1 MNNENRNLILALVL
15 MTAVWFGFSFLFPA
29 KPPQPSADT
38 PAVTASPAAPQ
49 PAQALSASPVSP
61 LPAALVPT
69 PVAVM
74 APPRE
79 IVIDTARYRAVLST
93 VGARLVSMELKDYRE
108 STTPGAGPVQ
118 LVKAIDSRYATLRTT
133 GSDGLTLYADAPYTL
148 DVTGAQL
155 QVAAGSQQRL
165 TFRHVTT
172 GGAEIVKTYTF
183 HGDRYTID
191 GAITIR
197 NGGNAP
203 LRGALNL
210 ALVQQWDESK
220 KDSYSFAGPAAL
232 VGDKLDQ
239 IDVKDLAKEAKSF
252 GKETVWSSLQSKYF
266 MTAAVPLSAAADKLR
281 VTLTGDLLESV
292 FASPPLDLRAGESRQ
307 FDYLLFFGPKDWDL
321 LKAADH
327 RLDEAVHF
335 GWFDLLAKPL
345 LHVLLY
351 FYGFLKNYGLAIILL
366 TVIIKLIFW
375 PLTHKSYASMKAMQK
390 LQPEMQKLREK
401 FKNDKERLNRE
412 LMELYK
418 KHSVNP
424 LGGCLPMLVQ
434 IPVFFALYK
443 VLLDSIALRQA
454 PFMLWLTDLS
464 AKDPYYITPLL
475 MGASMFVQQKMTPTT
490 ADPLQA
496 KIFMFMP
503 VVFTFLFL
511 NFPSGLVIYWL
522 VNNLLTIA
530 QQYYINRHVT

>member
-1 MNNENRNLILALVL
+1 MNNDNRNLILALVL

-29 KPPQPSADT
+29 KAPQLPAEPVATGVSTSGEA
-38 PAVTASPAAPQ
+38 AVTGTAALGSASFPAAPL
-49 PAQALSASPVSP
+49 A
-61 LPAALVPT
+61 PT
-69 PVAVM
+69 VVA
-74 APPRE
+74 PSRE
-79 IVIDTARYRAVLST
+79 VVIDTDLYRAVFT
-93 VGARLVSMELKDYRE
+93 TAGARLISLELKQYRAT
-108 STTPGAGPVQ
+108 SAADAGPVQ
-118 LVKAIDSRYATLRTT
+118 LVKAPESRYATLRTT
-133 GSDGLTLYADAPYTL
+133 GSEALAIAGDAPYTV
-148 DVTGAQL
+148 DAASATL
-155 QVAAGSQQRL
+155 QIPAGQSQRL
-165 TFRHVTT
+165 TFRHVTAT
-172 GGAEIVKTYTF
+172 GLEVLKTFTF
-183 HGDRYTID
+183 SGDQYGID
-191 GAITIR
+191 GSFALR
-197 NGGNAP
+197 NSGAAA
-203 LRGALNL
+203 LRGTLEL
-210 ALVQQWDESK
+210 SLIQQWDETK

-232 VGDKLDQ
+232 VGDKLHQ
-239 IDVKDLAKEAKSF
+239 VDVDDLEKSAATY
-252 GKETVWSSLQSKYF
+252 EERIVWSSLQSKYF
-266 MTAAVPLSAAADKLR
+266 MTAAVPLGAEQTRLR
-281 VTLTGDLLESV
+281 LSLSGDLLESTFTV
-292 FASPPLDLRAGESRQ
+292 PALVLQPSEQRR
-307 FDYLLFFGPKDWDL
+307 FDYLLFCGPKDHAL

-345 LHVLLY
+345 LHVLNF

-366 TVIIKLIFW
+366 TVIIKLLFW

-390 LQPEMQKLREK
+390 LQPEMQKLRDK

-418 KHSVNP
+418 THRVNP

-490 ADPLQA
+490 ADPMQA

-503 VVFTFLFL
+503 VIFTFLFL

-530 QQYYINRHVT
+530 QQFYINRRTS

>member
-15 MTAVWFGFSFLFPA
+15 MTAVWFGFSFLFPT
-29 KPPQPSADT
+29 KPTPPTPEAPATAVSA
-38 PAVTASPAAPQ
+38 Q
-49 PAQALSASPVSP
+49 PAQPVPPTVSAAALPDVAPRPAPVSASP
-61 LPAALVPT
+61 
-69 PVAVM
+69 
-74 APPRE
+74 RE
-79 IVIDTARYRAVLST
+79 IIVETARYRAVLSS
-93 VGARLVSMELKDYRE
+93 VGARLVSMELKDYRA
-108 STTPGAGPVQ
+108 TTAPDSGPVQ
-118 LVKAIDSRYATLRTT
+118 LINAPDSRYATLRTT
-133 GSDGLTLYADAPYTL
+133 GSEALALNADARFEL
-148 DVTGAQL
+148 DV
-155 QVAAGSQQRL
+155 AGTRLSVPVDGQQRL
-165 TFRHVTT
+165 AFRHVTT
-172 GGAEIVKTYTF
+172 SGAEIIKSYTF
-183 HGDRYTID
+183 YGDRYTID
-191 GAITIR
+191 STISVR
-197 NGGNAP
+197 NSAP
-203 LRGALNL
+203 GVLSGTLNL
-210 ALVQQWDESK
+210 ALVQRWDDSQ
-220 KDSYSFAGPAAL
+220 KDSYSFAGPAVLAGDEL
-232 VGDKLDQ
+232 DQVDVGDLK
-239 IDVKDLAKEAKSF
+239 KDAKSF
-252 GKETVWSSLQSKYF
+252 GKEVIWGSLQSKYF
-266 MTAAVPLSAAADKLR
+266 MAAAVPLNAAAEKLR
-281 VTLTGDLLESV
+281 VVLNGELLECSFV
-292 FASPPLDLRAGESRQ
+292 SAPLALQPGEKRQ
-307 FDYLLFFGPKDWDL
+307 FDYLFFFGPKDFDQ

-327 RLDEAVHF
+327 QLERAVNF

-345 LHVLLY
+345 LHVLVF

-366 TVIIKLIFW
+366 TVIIKLLFW

-401 FKNDKERLNRE
+401 FKNDKDRLNKE

-475 MGASMFVQQKMTPTT
+475 MGATMFIQQKMTPTT

-530 QQYYINRHVT
+530 QQYYINRRLS

>member
-1 MNNENRNLILALVL
+1 MNMNNDNRNLILALVL

-29 KPPQPSADT
+29 KPPRP
-38 PAVTASPAAPQ
+38 VTESPPPAAAPLANPVE
-49 PAQALSASPVSP
+49 PALQSPPVHTP
-61 LPAALVPT
+61 PPAA
-69 PVAVM
+69 VA
-74 APPRE
+74 APARE
-79 IVIDTARYRAVLST
+79 IVVETGRYRAVLST
-93 VGARLVSMELKDYRE
+93 TGARLVLMELKEYR
-108 STTPGAGPVQ
+108 STNAADSGPVQ
-118 LVKAIDSRYATLRTT
+118 LIKAPESRYATLRTT
-133 GSDGLTLYADAPYTL
+133 GTESLALAGDAPYSV
-148 DVTGAQL
+148 DSDSARIE
-155 QVAAGSQQRL
+155 VAAGDRRQL
-165 TFRHVTT
+165 TFRHLTASGT
-172 GGAEIVKTYTF
+172 EFLKTLTF
-183 HGDRYTID
+183 HGDSYTID
-191 GAITIR
+191 CTIAVR
-197 NGGNAP
+197 NGSPGVVRGN
-203 LRGALNL
+203 LDL

-220 KDSYSFAGPAAL
+220 KDSYSFVGPASL
-232 VGDKLDQ
+232 VGDKLHQ
-239 IDVKDLAKEAKSF
+239 VDVGDLQKDAKSF
-252 GKETVWSSLQSKYF
+252 DKEIVWSSLQSKYF
-266 MTAAVPLSAAADKLR
+266 MGATVPLNAAAEKLR
-281 VTLTGDLLESV
+281 VALTGDLLESTLI
-292 FASPPLDLRAGESRQ
+292 SPPLTLQPGEQRQ
-307 FDYLLFFGPKDWDL
+307 FGYLFFFGPKDWDL
-321 LKAADH
+321 LKAANH
-327 RLDEAVHF
+327 HLDVAVDF

-345 LHVLLY
+345 MHVLVF
-351 FYGFLKNYGLAIILL
+351 FYGYLKNYGLAIILL
-366 TVIIKLIFW
+366 TVIIKLLFW

-390 LQPEMQKLREK
+390 LQPEMQKVRDK
-401 FKNDKERLNRE
+401 FKNDKERLNKE

-490 ADPLQA
+490 ADPMQA

-530 QQYYINRHVT
+530 QQYYINRRLN

>member
-1 MNNENRNLILALVL
+1 MNNDNRNLILALVL
-15 MTAVWFGFSFLFPA
+15 MTAVWFGFSFLFPP
-29 KPPQPSADT
+29 KPPQPAPEA
-38 PAVTASPAAPQ
+38 PAVAVSTPSAELAAPALTSP
-49 PAQALSASPVSP
+49 PAQPDPVVR
-61 LPAALVPT
+61 PAQ
-69 PVAVM
+69 VA
-74 APPRE
+74 APPRQMVVE
-79 IVIDTARYRAVLST
+79 TPKYRAVFST
-93 VGARLVSMELKDYRE
+93 VGARLVSMELKDYRATTAPE
-108 STTPGAGPVQ
+108 SSPVE
-118 LVKAIDSRYATLRTT
+118 LVHATDPRYATLRTT
-133 GSDGLTLYADAPYTL
+133 GSESLALSADATYEL
-148 DVTGAQL
+148 DAAGTQL
-155 QVAAGSQQRL
+155 TVAADGQQRL
-165 TFRHVTT
+165 SFRHVTVS
-172 GGAEIVKTYTF
+172 GVEIVKTFVF
-183 HGDRYTID
+183 HGDRYIID
-191 GAITIR
+191 SSVNVR
-197 NGGNAP
+197 NLAP
-203 LRGALNL
+203 ATLSGSFRL
-210 ALVQQWDESK
+210 ALVEQWHEDK
-220 KDSYSFAGPAAL
+220 TDSYSFVGPAAL

-239 IDVKDLAKEAKSF
+239 VDVGDLVKDAKIF
-252 GKETVWSSLQSKYF
+252 GREVVWNSLQSKYF
-266 MTAAVPLSAAADKLR
+266 MAAVVPLSAAAEQLR
-281 VTLTGDLLESV
+281 VALHGDLLESE
-292 FASPPLDLRAGESRQ
+292 FTSPPLALQPGESRR
-307 FDYLLFFGPKDWDL
+307 FDYLLFFGPKDHVH
-321 LKAADH
+321 LKAAGH
-327 RLDEAVHF
+327 QFERAVDF

-345 LHVLLY
+345 FYVLVF

-375 PLTHKSYASMKAMQK
+375 PLTHKSFASMKAMQR
-390 LQPEMQKLREK
+390 LQPEMQKVREK
-401 FKNDKERLNRE
+401 YKNDKERLNKE

-530 QQYYINRHVT
+530 QQYYINRRVT